1 MLKNATDM
9 HSDRIEHWYRIS
21 LTCNVLVKANNQ
33 QEASGLAD
41 DCACFLG
48 YELQEI
54 ISVSKVHEDEVR
66 KERIED

>member
-1 MLKNATDM
+1 
-9 HSDRIEHWYRIS
+9 
-21 LTCNVLVKANNQ
+21 VLVKANNQ